1 MKIWF
6 YEQAQAKG
14 TTNFY
19 ESLTPDDVPVEYH
32 KYFERKWRADKEGAE
47 NGEPPKNIELYKPK
61 GAISTDSSSF
71 T

>member
-1 MKIWF
+1 MKTWF

-19 ESLTPDDVPVEYH
+19 KSLTLHDVPIEYH

-47 NGEPPKNIELYKPK
+47 NGEPPKKYR
-61 GAISTDSSSF
+61 AI
-71 T
+71 